1 MNNEFTKLPE
11 DTQKA
16 VIAAAE
22 ELLAVDSG
30 QLTVD
35 NCGAPL
41 RGDNQSCTGDN
52 SQRLYSLDDMGNA
65 QRFIDLFGED
75 ARYNY
80 TAKKW
85 LCWNGKYW
93 RPDEDGEAERMTD
106 IAVESMKREAEYYE
120 TQDEEAAKAF
130 AKHMKSSRSN
140 KSKGNM
146 LREAQH
152 RLPIM
157 PHELDSHPFAFNTPS
172 GIVSLKNGKILP
184 HERKYFI
191 TKIAGTE
198 IADTAGCPVWE
209 RFLND
214 IFGGDAD
221 LIRYIQKAVGYSLTG
236 SISEQCMF
244 ILLGDGHNGKS
255 TFLEAIRGILGDYCS
270 NMQAETIM
278 MKSFAGNINSDI
290 ARLNKA
296 RMVTSSEP
304 NEGVRLNEGLIK
316 QITGGDAVTARKL
329 FENEFEFRP
338 EFKLWLACNHKPIVR
353 GTDTGIWRRL
363 HVIPFNVRIPPEKA
377 DKGLEGKLRK
387 EYPAILKWAVEGC
400 ILWQTEGLQMPK
412 AVLDMVKEYRR
423 EMDVISAFVEEKCEE
438 REGAYEKSSAL
449 YAAYCEWCGTNTEY
463 KMSNT
468 KFSVELSK
476 RFEKCVRKDGKYFI
490 GIKLYG

>member
-22 ELLAVDSG
+22 ELLGGEAAENPPGIPKSAELNEDC
-30 QLTVD
+30 Q
-35 NCGAPL
+35 
-41 RGDNQSCTGDN
+41 RGNPDG
-52 SQRLYSLDDMGNA
+52 RLYSFDDMGNA

-93 RPDEDGEAERMTD
+93 RADEDGEAERMTD

-120 TQDEEAAKAF
+120 TQDEEAVKAF

-198 IADTAGCPVWE
+198 IDDTAGCPVWK

-278 MKSFAGNINSDI
+278 MKSFGGGINSDI

-338 EFKLWLACNHKPIVR
+338 EFKLWLAANHKPIVR

-412 AVLDMVKEYRR
+412 AVLDMVK
-423 EMDVISAFVEEKCEE
+423 
-438 REGAYEKSSAL
+438 
-449 YAAYCEWCGTNTEY
+449 
-463 KMSNT
+463 
-468 KFSVELSK
+468 
-476 RFEKCVRKDGKYFI
+476 
-490 GIKLYG
+490 

>member
-1 MNNEFTKLPE
+1 
-11 DTQKA
+11 
-16 VIAAAE
+16 
-22 ELLAVDSG
+22 
-30 QLTVD
+30 
-35 NCGAPL
+35 
-41 RGDNQSCTGDN
+41 
-52 SQRLYSLDDMGNA
+52 
-65 QRFIDLFGED
+65 
-75 ARYNY
+75 
-80 TAKKW
+80 
-85 LCWNGKYW
+85 
-93 RPDEDGEAERMTD
+93 
-106 IAVESMKREAEYYE
+106 
-120 TQDEEAAKAF
+120 
-130 AKHMKSSRSN
+130 
-140 KSKGNM
+140 
-146 LREAQH
+146 
-152 RLPIM
+152 LPIM
-157 PHELDSHPFAFNTPS
+157 PHVLDSHPFAFNTRS

-278 MKSFAGNINSDI
+278 MKSFGGGINSDI

-338 EFKLWLACNHKPIVR
+338 EFKLWLAANHKPIVR

-400 ILWQTEGLQMPK
+400 ILWQTEGLEMPK

-423 EMDVISAFVEEKCEE
+423 EMDVISAFVEERCECGE
-438 REGAYEKSSAL
+438 TLYARASAL
-449 YAAYCEWCGTNTEY
+449 YAAYSEWCEKNNEY
-463 KMSNT
+463 HMSNT
-468 KFSVELSK
+468 KFAAEMSK
-476 RFEKCVRKDGKYFI
+476 RFTKVKRPDGLYYC
-490 GIKLYG
+490 GIKNI

>member
-22 ELLAVDSG
+22 ELLGGEAAENPPGIPKSAELNEDC
-30 QLTVD
+30 Q
-35 NCGAPL
+35 
-41 RGDNQSCTGDN
+41 RGNPDG
-52 SQRLYSLDDMGNA
+52 RLYSFDDMGNA

-120 TQDEEAAKAF
+120 VQDEEAAKAF

-198 IADTAGCPVWE
+198 IADTAGCPVWK

-278 MKSFAGNINSDI
+278 MKSFGGGINSDI

-338 EFKLWLACNHKPIVR
+338 EFKLWLAANHKPIVR

-423 EMDVISAFVEEKCEE
+423 EMDVISAFVEEKCECGE
-438 REGAYEKSSAL
+438 TLYARASAL
-449 YAAYCEWCGTNTEY
+449 YAAYSEWCEKNNEY
-463 KMSNT
+463 HMSNT
-468 KFSVELSK
+468 KFAAEMSK
-476 RFEKCVRKDGKYFI
+476 RFTKIKRPDGLYYC
-490 GIKLYG
+490 GIKNI

>member
-1 MNNEFTKLPE
+1 
-11 DTQKA
+11 
-16 VIAAAE
+16 
-22 ELLAVDSG
+22 
-30 QLTVD
+30 
-35 NCGAPL
+35 
-41 RGDNQSCTGDN
+41 
-52 SQRLYSLDDMGNA
+52 MGNA

-93 RPDEDGEAERMTD
+93 RPDEDGEAERKAD

-120 TQDEEAAKAF
+120 AQDEAAATAF

-152 RLPIM
+152 KLPIM
-157 PHELDSHPFAFNTPS
+157 PHELDAHPFAFNTPS

-191 TKIAGTE
+191 TKIAGTD
-198 IADTAGCPVWE
+198 IAESHGGSRLQGCPVWE

-255 TFLEAIRGILGDYCS
+255 TFLEAIRGVLGDYCS

-278 MKSFAGNINSDI
+278 MKSFAGGINSDI

-338 EFKLWLACNHKPIVR
+338 EFKLWLAANHKPIVR

-377 DKGLEGKLRK
+377 DKGLENKLRG
-387 EYPAILKWAVEGC
+387 EYPAILKWAIEGC
-400 ILWQTEGLQMPK
+400 ILWQAEGLHMPK

-423 EMDVISAFVEEKCEE
+423 EMDVISAFVEEKCECGE
-438 REGAYEKSSAL
+438 AFYARASAL
-449 YAAYCEWCGTNTEY
+449 YAAYSEWCEKNNEY
-463 KMSNT
+463 HMSNT
-468 KFSVELSK
+468 KFAAEMSK
-476 RFEKCVRKDGKYFI
+476 RFTKTKRPDGLYYC
-490 GIKLYG
+490 GIKNI

>member
-1 MNNEFTKLPE
+1 MQGEY
-11 DTQKA
+11 
-16 VIAAAE
+16 
-22 ELLAVDSG
+22 
-30 QLTVD
+30 
-35 NCGAPL
+35 
-41 RGDNQSCTGDN
+41 

-120 TQDEEAAKAF
+120 TQDEEAVKAF

-198 IADTAGCPVWE
+198 IADTADCTIWE

-278 MKSFAGNINSDI
+278 MKSFAGGINSDI

-338 EFKLWLACNHKPIVR
+338 EFKLWLAANHKPIVR

-377 DKGLEGKLRK
+377 DKGLEGKLRM